1 MVASSSV
8 SVSSSVVGAEIVK
21 VLVVGSRVEEAV
33 RFVVVS
39 FPSDPHP
46 FPAAQSS
53 QTTNFPPDIPPSK
66 PSRHWQSP
74 RLHAPGADS
83 LLEGQKLRV
92 PPQHHAPAS
101 HELHPPP
108 ADP

>member
-1 MVASSSV
+1 MAASSV
-8 SVSSSVVGAEIVK
+8 SVSSSVLVAGIAE
-21 VLVVGSRVEEAV
+21 VLVVGSRVEEAA

-39 FPSDPHP
+39 FPSNPHP
-46 FPAAQSS
+46 LLAGHSS
-53 QTTNFPPDIPPSK
+53 HTTNFPPDIPPSK